1 MLLAAAIAFLFFVCF
16 VSTKSVLVITDS
28 WYVGFEVGT
37 CTTDAGTG
45 ALVGLVVMV
54 DTEATA
60 CATEL
65 MTPTGSTGLLAL
77 GDAAGGVT
85 FGGTAGVE
93 LPDALG

>member
-1 MLLAAAIAFLFFVCF
+1 
-16 VSTKSVLVITDS
+16 
-28 WYVGFEVGT
+28 
-37 CTTDAGTG
+37 
-45 ALVGLVVMV
+45 MV

-85 FGGTAGVE
+85 FGGAAGVE
-93 LPDALG
+93 LPDAATIIKVLLGSFA